1 MLACVAPAGTLTVIS
16 KAVVVS
22 RTGDENEI
30 SCAPPNPNE
39 SSGLSDGSVV
49 KKLKSHVEL
58 IAPGLG
64 LALGDALGLALGDAL
79 GLGLALGDALGLALG
94 DALGLALGEVE
105 AAGVGVAPEY
115 PPASKRWNC
124 TVNSVLRPLLSGIKS
139 NCCGVKIIGSGWGGS
154 VVPGCR

>member
-22 RTGDENEI
+22 KTGEENEI

-58 IAPGLG
+58 MTP
-64 LALGDALGLALGDAL
+64 

-94 DALGLALGEVE
+94 DALGLALGDALGLALGDALGDALGLALGDALGLALGDAEE
-105 AAGVGVAPEY
+105 AGVGVAP
-115 PPASKRWNC
+115 A
-124 TVNSVLRPLLSGIKS
+124 
-139 NCCGVKIIGSGWGGS
+139 
-154 VVPGCR
+154 